1 MPRNCVRY
9 FQITLIMR
17 GGGLVSK
24 FMWGAVL
31 KYKWKIKEG
40 LENFF
45 SLNSLLLMFG
55 ICQMVLWLFGLLV
68 DHFDSQKNWSVKI
81 MKRYNGFLSL
91 KVNILSIQ
99 SGLFSWHATLL
110 VHQQVSW
117 TFFME
122 YIVKVVGKLNN
133 TDQTI

>member
-1 MPRNCVRY
+1 
-9 FQITLIMR
+9 MR
-17 GGGLVSK
+17 GGGLVSE

-31 KYKWKIKEG
+31 KYKWTIKEG
-40 LENFF
+40 LEKCF

-81 MKRYNGFLSL
+81 MERYNGFLSL

-99 SGLFSWHATLL
+99 SVFFSWHATLL

-122 YIVKVVGKLNN
+122 YIVKVVGKVNN
-133 TDQTI
+133 TDQII